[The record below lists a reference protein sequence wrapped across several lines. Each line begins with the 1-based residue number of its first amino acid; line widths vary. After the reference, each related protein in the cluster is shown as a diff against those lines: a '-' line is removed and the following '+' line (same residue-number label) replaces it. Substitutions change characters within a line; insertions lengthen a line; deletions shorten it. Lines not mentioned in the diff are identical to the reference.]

1 MKNCILILT
10 LLIAGCGNRMVTE
23 NIGEQISQYQI
34 WLDSLSKA
42 DTIFDGKKFDY
53 MFLPYND
60 DGIYH
65 IIYRDSINGY
75 HVKGIL
81 HHLQLTHESCE
92 AILSFSRQGVEF
104 TIVHPYFK
112 ITPQQLDKITSE
124 FGKTRH
130 NFFTINRKE
139 LGFYLDYTIDKT
151 DTAFLKKSVPF
162 FFKDV
167 DFDGKEELVLR
178 FPNEG
183 QGLSN
188 LYQVWDCGLKH
199 NEPYNDFDDL
209 TIFDANRKEITIR
222 YHGGVS
228 TWTRK
233 YYRLEDREMTLYKLI
248 KSREYFEPYKT
259 VISVYEKIG
268 DEMILVDTLLDD
280 TFCQGLYK
288 MDSLKLRKYL

>member
-1 MKNCILILT
+1 MKNCILILA
-10 LLIAGCGNRMVTE
+10 LLSAGCGNRMVTE

-167 DFDGKEELVLR
+167 DFDGEEELVLR
-178 FPNEG
+178 FPNQG
-183 QGLSN
+183 QRLLN

-199 NEPYNDFDDL
+199 NEPFNDFDDF
-209 TIFDANRKEITIR
+209 TIFDANRKEITIQ
-222 YHGGVS
+222 YYGGVS
-228 TWTRK
+228 NLTK
-233 YYRLEDREMTLYKLI
+233 KNYRL
-248 KSREYFEPYKT
+248 
-259 VISVYEKIG
+259 
-268 DEMILVDTLLDD
+268 
-280 TFCQGLYK
+280 
-288 MDSLKLRKYL
+288 

>member
-1 MKNCILILT
+1 MKNCILILA
-10 LLIAGCGNRMVTE
+10 LLSAGCGNRMVTE

-167 DFDGKEELVLR
+167 DFDGEEELVLR
-178 FPNEG
+178 FPNQG
-183 QGLSN
+183 QRLLN

-199 NEPYNDFDDL
+199 NEPFNDFDDF
-209 TIFDANRKEITIR
+209 TIFDANRKEITIQ
-222 YHGGVS
+222 YYGGVS
-228 TWTRK
+228 TWTQK

-248 KSREYFEPYKT
+248 KSREYLEPAYKT
-259 VISVYEKIG
+259 VISVYKTVISVYKKIG
-268 DEMILVDTLLDD
+268 NEMILVDTLLRD
-280 TFCQGLYK
+280 TFFKGYIN
-288 MDSLKLRKYL
+288 

>member
-124 FGKTRH
+124 FGRIQH

>member
-124 FGKTRH
+124 FGRIQH

-233 YYRLEDREMTLYKLI
+233 YYRLEDREMTLYKLGI
-248 KSREYFEPYKT
+248 
-259 VISVYEKIG
+259 VI
-268 DEMILVDTLLDD
+268 
-280 TFCQGLYK
+280 
-288 MDSLKLRKYL
+288 

>member
-10 LLIAGCGNRMVTE
+10 LLIAGCGNRMITE

-60 DGIYH
+60 D
-65 IIYRDSINGY
+65 GY

-112 ITPQQLDKITSE
+112 ITPQQLDKIISE
-124 FGKTRH
+124 FGRTQH

-151 DTAFLKKSVPF
+151 DTTFLKKSVPF

-167 DFDGKEELVLR
+167 DFDGEEELVLR
-178 FPNEG
+178 FPNQG
-183 QGLSN
+183 QRLIN

-199 NEPYNDFDDL
+199 NEPYNDFDDV
-209 TIFDANRKEITIR
+209 TIFDANKKEITIR
-222 YHGGVS
+222 YYGGVS

-248 KSREYFEPYKT
+248 KSREYFEPAYKT

-268 DEMILVDTLLDD
+268 NEMILVDTLLDD